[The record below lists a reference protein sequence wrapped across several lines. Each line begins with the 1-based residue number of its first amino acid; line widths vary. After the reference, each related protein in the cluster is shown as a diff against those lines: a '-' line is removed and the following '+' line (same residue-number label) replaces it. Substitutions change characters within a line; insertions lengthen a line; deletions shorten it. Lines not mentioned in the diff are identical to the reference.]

1 MAALVAG
8 VKYGL
13 SSQEPN
19 FQDKSL
25 IFVKLTDS
33 ALRAIEEHLKNAA
46 KSSGSPSIQF
56 LGNEGH
62 LTIPSHEVP
71 GGQARFNFSISSDED
86 KQGSFECVQMTG
98 QRSLAALG
106 ALTCKMRIQAK
117 EDVYEATR
125 HRVAAAEEQ
134 QKKNCTQVI
143 KQSDLGKTKGRRSTK
158 WEEHRN
164 ERIAAATAAAQNG
177 PGGRRE
183 YSRTRPPAS
192 TSRETNLLGLSAKS
206 SSPNNSY
213 QRSNPHPKSQTNP
226 DISKRPLKERLIHL
240 LALRTYKKLELYDRA
255 VRDGWKGSSSSQLFW
270 MQVNQVATF
279 KANVYQ
285 LKREMWAEVQEEWPF
300 YTEQDRALL
309 KRRKPQNLTPPG
321 NSDGGSSV
329 SSGQSPTSTHPGS
342 PPSIISGISNKRP
355 GYYESADGFQTKRQ
369 RISHYVKP
377 EPPPTNSPNLFSSGL
392 PSLDMDSDCP
402 TRPSNSP
409 SRNERVPRPDRNDWS
424 ERSDWNDRLD
434 RQDRDPVE
442 KSDRPNQMGWNE
454 RNDWN
459 DRGER
464 TERNNDRAYRID
476 RPERFDRSERK
487 DWNERSEWN
496 RDRRAYDNSCD
507 QENQFQYKTDS
518 TFKKNS
524 DNSAKEKFA
533 QKSESVNA
541 DSASRM
547 GDTKV
552 NGLSSDSRGR
562 SFNSSSDRDR
572 LATSSTL
579 PKDRLSPLPRPRN
592 SGRDG
597 YNGSDSLMDSR
608 TNCKQVPGE
617 TRNLSLSRRPGEDPR
632 DGRDSRDRVLTQM
645 SSSRAQESHHDNF
658 DKNQLSANS
667 RLSAVQDAP
676 RSDKAS
682 QYTYPEFLKE
692 YTKIENGEQRRQ
704 YKADFNKDYR
714 EYQTLHQMVERV
726 SQHFAQLEKRLRQE
740 KEGSDGYKR
749 IKNQIVQEYYAN
761 KKDAKLNESKKRFT
775 YLHDKLS
782 HIKKLVQ
789 EYDTS
794 TQKGNADS

>member
-1 MAALVAG
+1 MAG

-13 SSQEPN
+13 SSQEPSY
-19 FQDKSL
+19 QDKSL

-33 ALRAIEEHLKNAA
+33 AFRAIEEHLKNAA
-46 KSSGSPSIQF
+46 KSSAAPSIQF

-62 LTIPSHEVP
+62 LTIPSP
-71 GGQARFNFSISSDED
+71 GGQARFNFSIDSNED
-86 KQGSFECVQMTG
+86 TQGSFECVQTTG

-106 ALTCKMRIQAK
+106 ALSLKMRIQAK

-143 KQSDLGKTKGRRSTK
+143 KQSDLGKSKIRRSTK

-164 ERIAAATAAAQNG
+164 ERIAAASAAAQNG

-192 TSRETNLLGLSAKS
+192 NPARENNLLGISKS

-213 QRSNPHPKSQTNP
+213 QRSNLHNKSQSTP
-226 DISKRPLKERLIHL
+226 DVSKRPLKERLIHM
-240 LALRTYKKLELYDRA
+240 LALRPYKKPELLDRA
-255 VRDGWKGSSSSQLFW
+255 VRDGLKSSTSPQFW
-270 MQVNQVATF
+270 MTVNSVATF
-279 KANVYQ
+279 KTNVYQ

-300 YTEQDRALL
+300 YSEQERALL

-342 PPSIISGISNKRP
+342 PPSVVSGISNNKRP
-355 GYYESADGFQTKRQ
+355 GYFESIDGFQTKRQ

-377 EPPPTNSPNLFSSGL
+377 EPPQSNSSSLFSSGL
-392 PSLDMDSDCP
+392 PSLDIDSECP
-402 TRPSNSP
+402 TRSSNSP
-409 SRNERVPRPDRNDWS
+409 TRVERVPRPDRTDRTDWPD
-424 ERSDWNDRLD
+424 RSDWTDRLD
-434 RQDRDPVE
+434 RQDRDQAE
-442 KSDRPNQMGWNE
+442 RSDRPSQMDWNE

-459 DRGER
+459 DRER
-464 TERNNDRAYRID
+464 TERNDRGYRMD

-487 DWNERSEWN
+487 DWNERSEY
-496 RDRRAYDNSCD
+496 RRGYDNCD
-507 QENQFQYKTDS
+507 QENQFQIKTDS
-518 TFKKNS
+518 SFKRNS
-524 DNSAKEKFA
+524 DNSAKEKLFA
-533 QKSESVNA
+533 QKSESVN
-541 DSASRM
+541 DSASR
-547 GDTKV
+547 DTKV
-552 NGLSSDSRGR
+552 NGLSLASDRGR

-572 LATSSTL
+572 DRLSTSSMLL
-579 PKDRLSPLPRPRN
+579 PKDRLSPLPRPRTL
-592 SGRDG
+592 RDSFHSSEH
-597 YNGSDSLMDSR
+597 SDSRSNSKQAPSSDSR
-608 TNCKQVPGE
+608 NSTV
-617 TRNLSLSRRPGEDPR
+617 SRRPGEDSR
-632 DGRDSRDRVLTQM
+632 DGRDGRDRVLSQM
-645 SSSRAQESHHDNF
+645 SSSRAQGAHHDNF
-658 DKNQLSANS
+658 DKNQSSANS
-667 RLSAVQDAP
+667 RLSAGHDQP
-676 RSDKAS
+676 SSDHAS

-740 KEGSDGYKR
+740 REGSDGYKR
-749 IKNQIVQEYYAN
+749 IKEQIVQEYYAN
-761 KKDAKLNESKKRFT
+761 KKDAKLNESKKRFQ

-782 HIKKLVQ
+782 HIKKLVAD
-789 EYDTS
+789 YDST